1 MSNVRDLNRKIQ
13 SLQNMQK
20 VTRAMNMIS
29 SIKLR
34 KYLALQSPVNLY
46 QNETDRLCRKI
57 RSQLRGTAHPVIGGY
72 EKVSRVHLILF
83 TADKGLCGT
92 HNSSLLKRAD
102 AFAGERA
109 RMGVEL
115 DFTCIGIK
123 GINHARRAGWEI
135 FRREE
140 NHERTMTR
148 DVLSEMADA
157 VYERFLSGEIQ
168 EVHVLGNLFVST
180 LQQDTECGR
189 LLPLPDDDAAGQGC
203 VPFDTEPSGNELAAC
218 YGGNYLKDK
227 LSSFL
232 IHSALSE
239 HSARLTAMENAT
251 NNSED
256 LINKYVTMQNH
267 ARQAT
272 ITNELIEIVSGKEA
286 LKG

>member
-1 MSNVRDLNRKIQ
+1 MSNVRDLSRKIH

-34 KYLALQSPVNLY
+34 KFLALQNSAALF
-46 QNETDRLCRKI
+46 QKETDRIFREISALLKD
-57 RSQLRGTAHPVIGGY
+57 SSHPVIRGY
-72 EKVSRVHLILF
+72 GKVSRAHMIIF
-83 TADKGLCGT
+83 SADKGLCGT
-92 HNSSLLKRAD
+92 HNSAILKAAD
-102 AFAGERA
+102 SFAA
-109 RMGVEL
+109 RMKKKGVEL
-115 DFTCIGIK
+115 EFTCIGIK

-135 FRREE
+135 LRKEE
-140 NHERTMTR
+140 NHERVMTR
-148 DVLSEMADA
+148 EVLSEIAES
-157 VYERFLSGEIQ
+157 VYRRFLSGEIQ
-168 EVHVLGNLFVST
+168 EVWVLGNRFVST
-180 LQQDTECGR
+180 LQHYTDRRR
-189 LLPLPDDDAAGQGC
+189 LLPLPAYEGEEQPAG
-203 VPFDTEPSGNELAAC
+203 FLDSEPSGDELAAG
-218 YGGNYLKDK
+218 YGENYLKDE
-227 LSSFL
+227 LRALL

>member
-1 MSNVRDLNRKIQ
+1 MSNVRDLSRKIH

-34 KYLALQSPVNLY
+34 KFLALQNSAALF
-46 QNETDRLCRKI
+46 QRETDRIFREISALLKD
-57 RSQLRGTAHPVIGGY
+57 SSHPVVRGY
-72 EKVSRVHLILF
+72 GKVSRVHMIIF
-83 TADKGLCGT
+83 SADKGLCGT
-92 HNSSLLKRAD
+92 HNSAILKSAD
-102 AFAGERA
+102 SFAA
-109 RMGVEL
+109 RMKKKGIEL
-115 DFTCIGIK
+115 EFTCIGIK

-135 FRREE
+135 LRKEE
-140 NHERTMTR
+140 NHERVMTR
-148 DVLSEMADA
+148 EVLSEIADS
-157 VYERFLSGEIQ
+157 VYRRFLSGEIQ
-168 EVHVLGNLFVST
+168 EVWVLGNRFVST
-180 LQQDTECGR
+180 LQHDTDRRR
-189 LLPLPDDDAAGQGC
+189 LLPLPAYEGEEESSGFLDS
-203 VPFDTEPSGNELAAC
+203 EPSGDELAAG
-218 YGGNYLKDK
+218 YGENYLKDE
-227 LSSFL
+227 LRALL